1 MFGYWLPAAAVL
13 LVLYIVGGAIYRL
26 FFHPLA
32 KFPGPKL
39 AAVTVWYEAYYDVVG
54 KGQYIF
60 KLKELHDKYGPI
72 IRINPN
78 ELHIRDPDYYDTLYN
93 QTNRLDK
100 SDYFYRMLGNPYALF
115 NTSPASLHR
124 IRRSAL
130 NPFFSAQ
137 VISRF
142 RPHLQHA
149 TDRLCERMAACA
161 EHDEVIP
168 LFYAYRCLTVDIIS
182 EFVFG
187 SQLGLLDREDWGRA
201 FYAAY
206 RSLWDLSPLIRQ
218 FPIIMT
224 AAMAMPRWMTAVL
237 NPKALEVVDMFAAV
251 DEETLKLLR
260 SDPAEVEKKP
270 YPVVMWELAKS
281 EVTPPEE
288 KRFEVLTLQANG
300 LLSAGFETT
309 GAALAHMTYCVLAN
323 PKTQLKL
330 VRELEEAIPDPGNVP
345 SWQVLEKLPYL
356 SSVVKEGLRLT
367 IGAVSRLP
375 RINRTDYMR
384 YKEWQIPPNTA
395 VGMAALYVVKNP
407 DVFHDPEAFIP
418 ERWLEPDAKELER
431 HLVVFS
437 KGTRSC
443 IGINLAYA
451 ELYSVMATMFR
462 RFPNLELFETTD
474 EDMEGVHDYFAP
486 MVRSGDKGLKV
497 KVGRSEKAQ

>member
-1 MFGYWLPAAAVL
+1 MLNTP
-13 LVLYIVGGAIYRL
+13 
-26 FFHPLA
+26 PL
-32 KFPGPKL
+32 
-39 AAVTVWYEAYYDVVG
+39 
-54 KGQYIF
+54 
-60 KLKELHDKYGPI
+60 GPI

-124 IRRSAL
+124 IRRAAL

-161 EHDEVIP
+161 EHGEVVP

-237 NPKALEVVDMFAAV
+237 NPRALEVVDMFAAV

-281 EVTPPEE
+281 EATPPEE

-300 LLSAGFETT
+300 LST
-309 GAALAHMTYCVLAN
+309 
-323 PKTQLKL
+323 
-330 VRELEEAIPDPGNVP
+330 
-345 SWQVLEKLPYL
+345 
-356 SSVVKEGLRLT
+356 LR
-367 IGAVSRLP
+367 
-375 RINRTDYMR
+375 
-384 YKEWQIPPNTA
+384 
-395 VGMAALYVVKNP
+395 
-407 DVFHDPEAFIP
+407 
-418 ERWLEPDAKELER
+418 
-431 HLVVFS
+431 
-437 KGTRSC
+437 
-443 IGINLAYA
+443 
-451 ELYSVMATMFR
+451 
-462 RFPNLELFETTD
+462 
-474 EDMEGVHDYFAP
+474 
-486 MVRSGDKGLKV
+486 
-497 KVGRSEKAQ
+497 